1 MHITSSLYLVVNIS
15 YFQVPLLILSLDFK
29 RKDLK
34 NKVPYMFVTEEKL
47 FITAIICMIFQ
58 ITTYKCNNEKD
69 ENYYVLLTTKQW
81 HQ

>member
-1 MHITSSLYLVVNIS
+1 MHITSSLYFGVNIS

-29 RKDLK
+29 QKDLK

-69 ENYYVLLTTKQW
+69 ETMYF
-81 HQ
+81 